1 MSDNSVA
8 DTGKKISV
16 NIVVIY
22 AVIKQILAFISP
34 RVGFNGIILRAAVS
48 AAMLVL
54 IIIITK
60 KAAERFLP
68 VLVPVAMAV
77 PEFLWVAFVQKGEWV
92 FYFFLIGCSL
102 LSMLFLNPRRLVVS
116 IVINSALLAFFS
128 FVLHIRMSGPEHTRW
143 DDIFGFAGMSLV
155 NLLIYFICRQ
165 STKTFDNY
173 RYTGEAFDR
182 LLETSPSFVA
192 VINDRAR
199 IDHITQSFAK
209 WFGVSDRQYAK
220 DRAFLDL
227 CRKSGVMPTVQRVME
242 KKGTVEET
250 VELNGNEQTRH
261 FILRSSGLEQSGIAR
276 TIEFTDVTAMM
287 EAKRLAE
294 EADKQKSSF
303 LANMSH
309 EIRTPMNAIVGMTEL
324 LLTTPLNP
332 EQTSQANAVKGAA
345 LSLLTIINDIL
356 DFSKLSAEKME
367 IIAVPF
373 NISALI
379 NDTLNIINIKAQ
391 SAGLA
396 LTATVSKDIP
406 AEVNGDEVR
415 IKQCLLNLMNNS
427 VKFTKEGAVSLSV
440 NCEYLD
446 DKLKLMFAVRDTG
459 MGMKK
464 EEMGKL
470 FGAFAQLDTKK
481 NRNITGTG
489 LGLAIT
495 KNLIE
500 MMGGQIS
507 VDSVYGE
514 GSVFS
519 FYIICDGKHEKPAE
533 LPEPEKFCVLAFEPN
548 KYHALSLD
556 SMLRDIGVQ
565 YHICAEVSDFSERL
579 DGGYSHVFYDKSA
592 IEIVRNLPE
601 KHAEF
606 IAVKSTQDTNMN
618 VKAVNRPLLTA
629 NIVRILLGI
638 EEELHGTREN
648 EIKLGAFKTENV
660 RVLLVDDNP
669 LNLTVAEGML
679 RQYDISVDTASNGKE
694 GFDKIQT
701 ADYDIAFF
709 DHMMPV
715 MDGIEAAVA
724 IRALGG
730 KFESIPIVALTAN
743 AMSDAQKL
751 FFEAG
756 MSGFLSKPII
766 VKDLHNTLLKFL
778 PEEKIEK

>member
-1 MSDNSVA
+1 MPGNNNVTDN
-8 DTGKKISV
+8 GKKISF
-16 NIVVIY
+16 NIVLIY
-22 AVIKQILAFISP
+22 AVIKQLLVFVSP
-34 RVGFNGIILRAAVS
+34 RVNITGIALRAAAS
-48 AAMLVL
+48 IAMLAL
-54 IIIITK
+54 IVVITK
-60 KAAERFLP
+60 KASERLLP
-68 VLVPVAMAV
+68 VIVPVAMAV

-102 LSMLFLNPRRLVVS
+102 LSMLFLDPRGLVIS
-116 IVINSALLAFFS
+116 IGINSAILAFMS
-128 FVLHIRMSGPEHTRW
+128 FVLHIRMAGAELAAW

-155 NLLIYFICRQ
+155 NLLIYFICKQ
-165 STKTFDNY
+165 STKTFDGY
-173 RYTGEAFDR
+173 RYTGEAFER

-227 CRKSGVMPTVQRVME
+227 CRKSGVMPTVQRIME
-242 KKGTVEET
+242 RKGTVEET
-250 VELNGNEQTRH
+250 VELNGDETRH

-332 EQTSQANAVKGAA
+332 EQMSQANAVKGAA

-373 NISALI
+373 NITSLI

-440 NCEYLD
+440 SCEHLENS
-446 DKLKLMFAVRDTG
+446 LKLMFSVSDTG

-519 FYIICDGKHEKPAE
+519 FYIICDGRHESKSAE
-533 LPEPEKFCVLAFEPN
+533 LPEPEKYHVLAFEPN
-548 KYHALSLD
+548 KYHASALC
-556 SMLRDIGVQ
+556 SMLSDLGVKYLVCGDIN
-565 YHICAEVSDFSERL
+565 DFSGNL
-579 DGGYSHVFYDKSA
+579 GGDYTHVFYDKSA
-592 IEIVRNLPE
+592 MGLISKLD
-601 KHAEF
+601 KKAEF

-618 VKAVNRPLLTA
+618 VKAVNRPLLTV
-629 NIVRILLGI
+629 NIVKHLLGI
-638 EEELHGTREN
+638 EEDNYGAKEN
-648 EIKLGAFKTENV
+648 EIKLGEFKTVNV

-679 RQYDISVDTASNGKE
+679 RQYGIDVHTALNGKE
-694 GFDKIQT
+694 GYDKIQT
-701 ADYDIAFF
+701 DEYDIAFF

-715 MDGIEAAVA
+715 MDGIEAAAAV
-724 IRALGG
+724 RALGG
-730 KFESIPIVALTAN
+730 KFADIPIVALTAN

-766 VKDLHNTLLKFL
+766 VKELHNTLLKFL
-778 PEEKIEK
+778 PEEKIIS